1 LVAKDMTMTA
11 PALLGGPPAF
21 PDGLSFFRP
30 ATPPLDRV
38 AQRLGASYERGVL
51 TNGPLVRQFEAEV
64 ADRLG
69 VPHVVA
75 VASCTAGLML
85 AYQALCRPG
94 AAAVMPSFTFS
105 ATAHAA
111 RWAGAVPRFA
121 ECDVSTCQLDVAD
134 AATRMEGASVLVGT
148 HVFGAPCAPEEVE
161 DLGRSAGVP
170 VVFDAAHGFG
180 ARRDGRPL
188 GTFGDAEVFSLS
200 PTKPMTS
207 GEGGLVVTRDAAL
220 AEQVRLGVDYGNPGD
235 YDTRFAGLN
244 ARMSELHAAVGLE
257 SLRGLD
263 AHLAR
268 RRELAERY
276 REALGGVA
284 GIEPQHVDA
293 GDDSTYKDFTVV
305 VDESVLGLDRDSLA
319 SGLKAEGID
328 TRPYFFPPVHRQEAY
343 ADLGTAEL
351 PATDWLA
358 DRVISL
364 PLWRDMPPGTIT
376 VVADVLARLAARAEE
391 VRCAAA
397 GDSRK
402 GAVACVPS

>member
-1 LVAKDMTMTA
+1 MTA
-11 PALLGGPPAF
+11 PAVLGGQPAF
-21 PDGLSFFRP
+21 PHGLPFFRP

-38 AQRLGASYERGVL
+38 TARLASSYDRGAL

-64 ADRLG
+64 AGRLG

-85 AYQALCRPG
+85 VYQALSGPG
-94 AAAVMPSFTFS
+94 TAVVMPSFTFS

-121 ECDVSTCQLDVAD
+121 ECDVATCQIDVAD
-134 AATRMEGASVLVGT
+134 AATRLDGASVLVGT
-148 HVFGAPCAPEEVE
+148 HVFGAPCSPEEVE

-180 ARRDGRPL
+180 ATRAGRPV

-207 GEGGLVVTRDAAL
+207 GEGGLVATRDAAL

-235 YDTRFAGLN
+235 YDTLFAGLN

-257 SLRGLD
+257 SLADLD
-263 AHLAR
+263 AHLDV
-268 RRELAERY
+268 RRELADRY
-276 REALGGVA
+276 RKALGDVA
-284 GIEPQHVDA
+284 GITPQTVDPRDA
-293 GDDSTYKDFTVV
+293 STYKDFTVI
-305 VDESVLGLDRDSLA
+305 VDESLFGLDRDTLA
-319 SGLKAEGID
+319 SVLQAEGIE
-328 TRPYFFPPVHRQEAY
+328 TRPYFHPPVHRQKAY
-343 ADLGTAEL
+343 ADLGTPDL
-351 PATDWLA
+351 PVTDWVA

-364 PLWRDMPPGTIT
+364 PLWRDMPAAAIATI
-376 VVADVLARLAARAEE
+376 AEVLAGVGIHAGEIRRA
-391 VRCAAA
+391 VG
-397 GDSRK
+397 GDSGK
-402 GAVACVPS
+402 GAAACVPS